1 MRTLAT
7 IALSFA
13 AGVFAAVLLGVGVWQ
28 LWAAGAC
35 LLVGLVLLGLKRT
48 MPARLRLRGMLIL
61 FALCGALVYTALFQ
75 ALVQAPVTARCGQMG
90 EFSGTVLSRPVE
102 TEWGVRVTIRLSGS
116 AAKAEVYAD
125 AEYAGLEPGQQLSGT
140 AQWQDAARIRE
151 NDVTAF
157 TSRGVFAL
165 LYARGPLT
173 AEEGSAGSIRW
184 LPQRAVYALRE
195 KIAAIWPDGD
205 TAAFV
210 TAELTGDRSGMAEE
224 DAAVMTQAGGAH
236 LFAVSG
242 LHCAF
247 LVSLLGLLLP
257 VRRRALGAGLSMAVL
272 LFYMVMVGLTPS
284 VVRACIMQIFL
295 LAAPLLR
302 RESDGLTSL
311 SAALL
316 VILLANPFA
325 AAGVSLQLS
334 FAATL
339 GLVCFSQRL
348 SGFFK
353 GLYRG
358 KKRPVRAVV
367 SFVAANLSAS
377 LAAMVFTIPLTACYF
392 NTFSL
397 IAPLS
402 NLLILPAAGWSFML
416 AFVATLAGFLW
427 LPAARVLGWGVWA
440 LVRYVLWMAS
450 ALTRLPGHALYF
462 SNRYLKYWL
471 VYAYA
476 LFTACAITGERR
488 RKYAVAAALAAMT
501 LLLTVGLN
509 VRLSRCGEMNAMAV
523 NVGQGQCTLLYAG
536 DQAVVVDCG
545 SSNSYVDAGSRA
557 ADQLESMGIH
567 RLRAVA
573 VTHYHADHTNG
584 LYQLLFL
591 FIFDNIIPIHNPNL
605 TIKGSKGIANTMEK
619 NGIEVMYVRR
629 TVECPLGGAVLSLYP
644 PVGEGDLN
652 EQGLTALCSAGDF
665 DVLITGDMAGSTE
678 RKLVG
683 QYDLPDIEVLM
694 VGHHGSRYSS
704 SQELLQAVRPE
715 TAIISVGDNSYGHP
729 TQEAM
734 DRLSQA
740 GAEIYRTDRQGNILV
755 TVHGGD

>member
-125 AEYAGLEPGQQLSGT
+125 AEYAGLEPGQQLSGM

-173 AEEGSAGSIRW
+173 AEEGSAGSVRW

-224 DAAVMTQAGGAH
+224 DAAVMTQAGVAH

-295 LAAPLLR
+295 LAA
-302 RESDGLTSL
+302 
-311 SAALL
+311 
-316 VILLANPFA
+316 
-325 AAGVSLQLS
+325 
-334 FAATL
+334 
-339 GLVCFSQRL
+339 
-348 SGFFK
+348 
-353 GLYRG
+353 
-358 KKRPVRAVV
+358 
-367 SFVAANLSAS
+367 
-377 LAAMVFTIPLTACYF
+377 MVFTIPLTACYF

-402 NLLILPAAGWSFML
+402 NLLIVPAAGWSFML

-427 LPAARVLGWGVWA
+427 LPAAQVLGWGVWA

-523 NVGQGQCTLLYAG
+523 NVGQGQCTLLYVG

-584 LYQLLFL
+584 LYQLLARL
-591 FIFDNIIPIHNPNL
+591 EVQTLYLPDIEDEYGVRERL
-605 TIKGSKGIANTMEK
+605 LRLAEK
-619 NGIEVMYVRR
+619 NGIEVVYVRR

-704 SQELLQAVRPE
+704 SQELLQVVRPE

-740 GAEIYRTDRQGNILV
+740 GAEIYRTDRQGDILV

>member
-1 MRTLAT
+1 
-7 IALSFA
+7 
-13 AGVFAAVLLGVGVWQ
+13 
-28 LWAAGAC
+28 
-35 LLVGLVLLGLKRT
+35 
-48 MPARLRLRGMLIL
+48 
-61 FALCGALVYTALFQ
+61 
-75 ALVQAPVTARCGQMG
+75 
-90 EFSGTVLSRPVE
+90 
-102 TEWGVRVTIRLSGS
+102 
-116 AAKAEVYAD
+116 
-125 AEYAGLEPGQQLSGT
+125 
-140 AQWQDAARIRE
+140 
-151 NDVTAF
+151 
-157 TSRGVFAL
+157 
-165 LYARGPLT
+165 
-173 AEEGSAGSIRW
+173 
-184 LPQRAVYALRE
+184 
-195 KIAAIWPDGD
+195 
-205 TAAFV
+205 
-210 TAELTGDRSGMAEE
+210 
-224 DAAVMTQAGGAH
+224 MTQAGVAH

-295 LAAPLLR
+295 LAAPLLH

-316 VILLANPFA
+316 VILLADPFA

-353 GLYRG
+353 GLYRE

-402 NLLILPAAGWSFML
+402 NLLIVPAAGWSFML

-427 LPAARVLGWGVWA
+427 LPAAQVLGWGVWA
-440 LVRYVLWMAS
+440 LVRYILWMAS

-557 ADQLESMGIH
+557 ADQLESMSIH

-584 LYQLLFL
+584 LYQLLARL
-591 FIFDNIIPIHNPNL
+591 EVQTLYLPDIEDEYGVRERL
-605 TIKGSKGIANTMEK
+605 LRLAEK
-619 NGIEVMYVRR
+619 NGIEVVYVRR